1 VTRGVGRQH
10 VLVALAVGGVAGVLG
25 DGFAAAQTPPPAA
38 AASSTA
44 QTPDRGRQQAAEA
57 RYKVRVMEG
66 VLEKSVQQA
75 ALRLN
80 EQLQRVSPDLIQLAG
95 AAHARGYRLEGYGL
109 FFDVEVPAAMR
120 QTMGWTARVMRQQH
134 EGVAEA
140 LGSLKRIAGE
150 LDPKARAEAERA
162 MRQIELAVR
171 PVPRGPRTAERPVV
185 TAPPA
190 GGAMGASTSTV
201 ATAEPGAPDVE
212 TPMKPATPPSEA
224 EAMLWRSPDLAYED
238 QVREALIGAMLDWG
252 ALLPL
257 GPDEWLTVAA
267 RDNQDVV
274 MPGAAPDVVTI
285 ILRVKG
291 SDLAERLSGRLP
303 TDELRRRVEVREFWL
318 WRCAPSARTPA
329 EPFTCCGYNDAMR
342 RAWLPLVLLAGVAGS
357 IACRSEPDATK
368 VVQVTDVVTGWLDQG
383 IVNGQNKLVPTI
395 SLKIRN
401 GADRP
406 LSYLQLNAVFRI
418 INDTEELGS
427 KVIWATQGQ
436 AFAPGASLGPFNLS
450 SDLGYSSPAARTQ
463 MLQHSLFKDAKVEL
477 FVKHGSRQWARLG
490 EYRVDRQ
497 LFTK

>member
-1 VTRGVGRQH
+1 MQVVSGRHLLVGI
-10 VLVALAVGGVAGVLG
+10 VLVAASAAGA
-25 DGFAAAQTPPPAA
+25 DRAAAQASSPPAPTP
-38 AASSTA
+38 STSPA
-44 QTPDRGRQQAAEA
+44 LDRGRAADA

-140 LGSLKRIAGE
+140 LGALKRITGE
-150 LDPKARAEAERA
+150 LDPKDRADAERA

-171 PVPRGPRTAERPVV
+171 PVPRGVRPAERPM
-185 TAPPA
+185 ASAPPPA
-190 GGAMGASTSTV
+190 GAMEASTSSV
-201 ATAEPGAPDVE
+201 SPAPAAPDSD
-212 TPMKPATPPSEA
+212 KPVIVVAPPSEA
-224 EAMLWRSPDLAYED
+224 EAALWRSPDLAYED

-291 SDLAERLSGRLP
+291 SDLAERLAGRMP
-303 TDELRRRVEVREFWL
+303 TDELRRRVEVREF
-318 WRCAPSARTPA
+318 
-329 EPFTCCGYNDAMR
+329 
-342 RAWLPLVLLAGVAGS
+342 
-357 IACRSEPDATK
+357 
-368 VVQVTDVVTGWLDQG
+368 
-383 IVNGQNKLVPTI
+383 
-395 SLKIRN
+395 
-401 GADRP
+401 
-406 LSYLQLNAVFRI
+406 
-418 INDTEELGS
+418 
-427 KVIWATQGQ
+427 
-436 AFAPGASLGPFNLS
+436 
-450 SDLGYSSPAARTQ
+450 
-463 MLQHSLFKDAKVEL
+463 
-477 FVKHGSRQWARLG
+477 
-490 EYRVDRQ
+490 
-497 LFTK
+497 